1 MDGNSAAAVS
11 APTDPTVAN
20 AKERLYRL
28 LRQAS
33 RTFALSIEGLPVG
46 LRDEVATSYL
56 LLRVSDYFEDHE
68 SLATEQK
75 IRLLELWHA
84 VLSDVAGSNCAGSNC
99 AGSDCAGSNCRSH
112 QAFAEAL
119 GAIPVD
125 PDDAEDAVA
134 RQWRFLIATL
144 TGFDPKAT
152 RVIVDRVRE
161 TTLGMARWQ
170 AKGPC
175 VEDEH
180 DLDEYMHYVAGLV
193 GYLVTD
199 LFSLHYRTVADRRH
213 RLMPLAREFGL
224 ALQTVNVLRGL
235 RKDFDRGWVFVPGS
249 FCAAY
254 GMMLTDLFSASHRSR
269 AMRVVGD
276 MIVKGEHHLQSGLSY
291 ISLIPRHLHRLR
303 LACMWPLL
311 FAAKTVAVSRN
322 NPQVLCGEVKIGR
335 ETVKKIMR
343 DSTLWGWSNAWLTS
357 YTRRLLV
364 SPAV

>member
-33 RTFALSIEGLPVG
+33 RTFALSIEGLPAG

-68 SLATEQK
+68 SLPTEQK

-84 VLSDVAGSNCAGSNC
+84 VLSDVAGSNCAGS
-99 AGSDCAGSNCRSH
+99 DCRSH
-112 QAFAEAL
+112 QAFVDAL
-119 GAIPVD
+119 GAVPVD
-125 PDDAEDAVA
+125 PDDAEEAVA

-152 RVIVDRVRE
+152 QVIADRVRE
-161 TTLGMARWQ
+161 TTHGMARWQ

-199 LFSLHYRTVADRRH
+199 LFSLHYRTVADRRR

-235 RKDFDRGWVFVPGS
+235 RKDFDRGWVFVPRS

-311 FAAKTVAVSRN
+311 FAAKTLAVSRD
-322 NPQVLCGEVKIGR
+322 NPDVLSGEVKITR
-335 ETVKKIMR
+335 ATVKRIIR
-343 DSTLWGWSNAWLTS
+343 DSTLFGWSNAWLHR
-357 YTRRLLV
+357 YANRLLGSV
-364 SPAV
+364 AES